1 MDPDIIKLFS
11 EAQPINEG
19 TFCRTQGYKKR
30 GELARA
36 ILKKM
41 KKCYGEEAVGML
53 LDFYRVILDMEMYKC
68 LHYFQQGYLAA
79 GGDTQTGET

>member
-30 GELARA
+30 RELARA

-41 KKCYGEEAVGML
+41 KESYGAEAEGML
-53 LDFYRVILDMEMYKC
+53 LDFYRVILDMEMYEC
-68 LHYFQQGYLAA
+68 MHYFQQGYLAA
-79 GGDTQTGET
+79 EGDKLTGEK